1 MLIFLLNLEGYLKT
15 LHVMGPC
22 AYPCDLVMGRGD
34 MEVLDAENGVMMFR
48 TAGRI
53 CWAFALALACLCL
66 PAFGDAALPAATQ
79 TASNFPVPILQ
90 LHGSGAELG
99 NQQGRALKDSIRA
112 LHQRYLGSFI
122 RSDAERFA
130 ALAAAAIFEAELT
143 PEYRAEVHSLAV
155 ATNLDE
161 RQVMLAQCFLDLT
174 AMTACSTVAL
184 PASASPDSVPRM
196 GRNLDFPSF
205 NIADKT
211 SIILVYHPTGKF
223 AFISIGW
230 PGMIGVLSGMNERG
244 LCLANMEVR
253 RNPRWPSALP
263 YTLLYRSVLEQCG
276 TVDQAIALLQKTPR
290 QSANNL
296 MLIDASGDRAVAEIT
311 PEGVHV
317 RRAPVTQALVCTNHQ
332 RGDDLDTPGRC
343 PRYDALHDE
352 AKAAFG
358 TITVADIKQMLATAA
373 QGDMT
378 LQSMIFEPS
387 DQVLYLA
394 TGKDAASNPYARLY
408 VWPLL
413 HLR

>member
-1 MLIFLLNLEGYLKT
+1 MLRTTRRVGLTVVLLFT
-15 LHVMGPC
+15 LG
-22 AYPCDLVMGRGD
+22 
-34 MEVLDAENGVMMFR
+34 
-48 TAGRI
+48 
-53 CWAFALALACLCL
+53 CW
-66 PAFGDAALPAATQ
+66 PAFGGAPGSTAAPGTQPSSVFPLP
-79 TASNFPVPILQ
+79 IIE
-90 LHGSGAELG
+90 LHGTGAEMG
-99 NQQGRALKDSIRA
+99 DQQGRALGDSIRK
-112 LHQRYLGSFI
+112 LYQRYLTSFI
-122 RSDAERFA
+122 RTDGERFA

-143 PEYRAEVHSLAV
+143 PEYRAEVHSLAL

-174 AMTACSTVAL
+174 AITACSTIAL
-184 PASASPDSVPRM
+184 PASASPDGVPRM

-211 SIILVYHPTGKF
+211 SIILVFHPAGKLSF
-223 AFISIGW
+223 ASVAW

-244 LCLANMEVR
+244 LCLANMEVN

-263 YTLLYRSVLEQCG
+263 YTLLYRSVLEQCA
-276 TVDQAIALLQKTPR
+276 TVDQAVALLQKSPR

-296 MLIDASGDRAVAEIT
+296 MLMDASGDRAVAEIT

-343 PRYDALHDE
+343 PRYDTLHDE
-352 AKAAFG
+352 AKSTFG
-358 TITVADIKQMLATAA
+358 TITLAEIKHMLATAA

-378 LQSMIFEPS
+378 LQAMIFEPR

-394 TGKDAASNPYARLY
+394 TGKDAAANPYARLELF
-408 VWPLL
+408 PLL